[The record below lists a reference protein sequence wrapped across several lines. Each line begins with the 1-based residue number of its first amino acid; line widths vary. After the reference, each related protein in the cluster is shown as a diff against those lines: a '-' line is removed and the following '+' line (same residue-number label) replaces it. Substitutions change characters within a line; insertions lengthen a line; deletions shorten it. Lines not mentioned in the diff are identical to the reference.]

1 MYNRSITDPYIAD
14 LTNDCVMLQV
24 FSSGTIYV
32 YRNMFREDRDFQL
45 EAVAEHTNEE
55 DLKSALIDRNSLKL
69 LNRKHFSNG
78 AMFGASL
85 INLKRL
91 DGDPCEDFAV
101 GAPYEDDGEG
111 AVYVNRGSKT
121 LWWNDGKLGKTI
133 IQYLVDI
140 YWH

>member
-1 MYNRSITDPYIAD
+1 
-14 LTNDCVMLQV
+14 MLQV

-45 EAVAEHTNEE
+45 EAVAEHTNEG
-55 DLKSALIDRNSLKL
+55 DLKSAPFDRNSLKFL
-69 LNRKHFSNG
+69 KRKHSSNG

-91 DGDPCEDFAV
+91 DGDPYEDFAV

-111 AVYVNRGSKT
+111 AVYIYRGSKT
-121 LWWNDGKLGKTI
+121 FWWNDGKFGENI
-133 IQYLVDI
+133 IEYLVGVRQYI
-140 YWH
+140 I